1 MTDKNKPNAVVRVN
15 HERCLVELRNQRLAT
30 FASDTLGSVTGQVY
44 HALLDLLMDD
54 VPRCRGEVLIE
65 EDTPGLNMAVST
77 LDLLQH
83 IDEGVDLQTGIGK
96 TPKEKIDVPSAER
109 VRDTAEDSDSE
120 ADDSDFEPSSRRVSV
135 KRIDMVHDELDDSED
150 GGETNGDR
158 GTRVKFED
166 GSTSKTRRIDGLR
179 QHLMLLA
186 ESKPRFV
193 RHCAPQGRGMWTVDI
208 DRVLSALRES
218 ELDSYIEQSFGRH
231 GLRLTRILREKG
243 KLDEK
248 MLPSAALMKKSD
260 VQLKMTA
267 MQMAGLVDVQE
278 VPKDNS
284 RLANRSLFFWY
295 FDRER
300 IEARLVDDVYKTMV
314 RNLQT
319 LQVERH
325 KERHILSF
333 VDRKDVKGKE
343 EEVMTAEHYN
353 KYNRH
358 LEVQDKLLGQMM
370 RLDDMITIIRE
381 F

>member
-1 MTDKNKPNAVVRVN
+1 M
-15 HERCLVELRNQRLAT
+15 RNQRLAT
-30 FASDTLGSVTGQVY
+30 FASDTLGSVTGEVY
-44 HALLDLLMDD
+44 YLLLGLLTHD
-54 VPRCRGEVLIE
+54 VPRCRGEQLIDE
-65 EDTPGLNMAVST
+65 ETPGHNMCVST
-77 LDLLQH
+77 MDVFYHVDESVNLQ
-83 IDEGVDLQTGIGK
+83 GGIGK
-96 TPKEKIDVPSAER
+96 APRDKIDVASAQKIR
-109 VRDTAEDSDSE
+109 PTADDSDSE
-120 ADDSDFEPSSRRVSV
+120 GDDSDLEQPVRRPSV
-135 KRIDMVHDELDDSED
+135 KHLDMGGEDMEDDEDEDDS
-150 GGETNGDR
+150 GLPNGNRETK
-158 GTRVKFED
+158 VKFED
-166 GSTSKTRRIDGLR
+166 GSTSKSRRVDALR
-179 QHLMLLA
+179 QHLFLLA
-186 ESKPRFV
+186 ESKPRFI
-193 RHCAPQGRGMWTVDI
+193 RHVDTREKGMWTVDFNN
-208 DRVLSALRES
+208 VLDALRES

-300 IEARLVDDVYKTMV
+300 IEARIVDDVYKAMV
-314 RNLQT
+314 RCLQT

-325 KERHILSF
+325 RERNILSF

-358 LEVQDKLLGQMM
+358 LEVQDKLLGQVL
-370 RLDDMITIIRE
+370 RLDDMVAILRE